1 MNYGHYIC
9 LYQKKVRRAD
19 YQYSV
24 FCLTDQIA
32 QHLWFSR
39 NLLKNAGAQRG
50 SFELSVRFVFE
61 RGDGGKWRIGYT
73 NLFKKDKRYKNTHLQ
88 GVILFEANI
97 LYIESFLHYII
108 TTKDKEYKIKESIS
122 AFEQK

>member
-1 MNYGHYIC
+1 MVLRESIEN
-9 LYQKKVRRAD
+9 RRRLAR
-19 YQYSV
+19 YFTSLVSV
-24 FCLTDQIA
+24 TFFTK
-32 QHLWFSR
+32 R
-39 NLLKNAGAQRG
+39 K
-50 SFELSVRFVFE
+50 

-88 GVILFEANI
+88 EVILFEANI
-97 LYIESFLHYII
+97 LYIESFLHYIII